1 MSVMPFPGRLAIA
14 CAGLLGLA
22 SVAVAAGT
30 DAAGPD
36 DAGRRQ
42 CQGCWQAIA
51 DDNEPDPNKS
61 QHWTPVRQAMFG
73 DREILDGR
81 DFLSLTVDMR
91 AVDATAVPLSVKAR
105 IDQTPGQHIRK
116 LFLVVERNPSP
127 AAGLFHFGP
136 ESGRVRLETRLR
148 FEGFSHVRAIAETND
163 GRLYMASRWVKAA
176 GGCSAPG
183 ERNRIPPSLIGQM
196 KFKFADDT
204 VEYHKPA
211 LVQLMIRHPN
221 ESALASDFDEAR
233 VPRFVRS
240 VKVSFDGKPV
250 MSGDVDFS
258 LSENP
263 SFRFFFTPTREGVLE
278 AVVEDTH
285 DQRYVHRMTITEGV
299 PLPGG

>member
-1 MSVMPFPGRLAIA
+1 MSPMLFLARRML
-14 CAGLLGLA
+14 AGVCMLGLA
-22 SVAVAAGT
+22 AG
-30 DAAGPD
+30 AHANEN
-36 DAGRRQ
+36 A
-42 CQGCWQAIA
+42 
-51 DDNEPDPNKS
+51 EPDPNRS
-61 QHWTPVRQAMFG
+61 QYWTPVRQAMFG

-81 DFLSLTVDMR
+81 DILNVYLNVR
-91 AVDATAVPLSVKAR
+91 AIDATTVPLSVKAR
-105 IDQTPGQHIRK
+105 IDQTPERHIRN

-127 AAGLFHFGP
+127 AAGVFHFGP
-136 ESGRVRLETRLR
+136 ESGRVQLETRLR
-148 FEGFSHVRAIAETND
+148 FEDFSHVRAIAEMND

-183 ERNRIPPSLIGQM
+183 ERNRIPPELIGQM

-221 ESALASDFDEAR
+221 ESALATDFDDTR

-250 MSGDVDFS
+250 MSGEVDFS
-258 LSENP
+258 ISENP

-285 DQRYVHRMTITEGV
+285 DTLYLHRMTITEGV